1 MPTNRN
7 HLGSHARNAVSE
19 VRAEARSIGEFA
31 QQRAYELSDAARE
44 RAVGFQHDAEDRIA
58 QHPLTA
64 VAIAAGV
71 GLFCGLLF
79 RR

>member
-19 VRAEARSIGEFA
+19 VRAEARSMSEFA
-31 QQRAYELSDAARE
+31 QQRAHELSDAARE
-44 RAVGFQHDAEDRIA
+44 RALGLQRDAEDRIV

-64 VAIAAGV
+64 VAIAAGI